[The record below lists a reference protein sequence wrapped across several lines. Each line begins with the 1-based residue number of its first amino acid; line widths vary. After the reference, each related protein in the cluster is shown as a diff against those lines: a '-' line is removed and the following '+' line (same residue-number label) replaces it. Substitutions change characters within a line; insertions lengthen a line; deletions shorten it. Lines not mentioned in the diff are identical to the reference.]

1 MPCAQTT
8 ALRAQLI
15 SPERRWAASGAG
27 RGSGAAAPSPP
38 CNPHTLLRFSSASG
52 FRGLRGVCC
61 GSFLHLLSQV
71 QAISLRAAQCHQ
83 LTVVEKDT
91 GPMPGKC

>member
-27 RGSGAAAPSPP
+27 RAAIFKIFFQPP
-38 CNPHTLLRFSSASG
+38 DCRQARTLQSAG
-52 FRGLRGVCC
+52 DKDNMPEGRNI
-61 GSFLHLLSQV
+61 
-71 QAISLRAAQCHQ
+71 ISL
-83 LTVVEKDT
+83 
-91 GPMPGKC
+91 